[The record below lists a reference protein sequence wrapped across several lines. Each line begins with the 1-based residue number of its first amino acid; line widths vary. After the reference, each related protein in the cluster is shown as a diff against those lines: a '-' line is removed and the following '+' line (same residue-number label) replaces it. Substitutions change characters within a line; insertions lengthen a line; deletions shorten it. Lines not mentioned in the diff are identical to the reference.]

1 MNGLIQSKKHLE
13 KIKKEQEAQAVL
25 DEKFMKL
32 ALNQAKLAYKAGE
45 IPVGAVIVKDG
56 KVIARAQNKKERK
69 DCALYHAEILAI
81 ISASKKLGWRLD
93 GCEMYVTLEPC
104 PMCAGAIVSS
114 RIKRVIFAMNEP
126 KSGSFES
133 KLNIFENSGLN
144 HKTQVTSGVLNKEC
158 LLLWESFFKNKPPK
172 PNK

>member
-69 DCALYHAEILAI
+69 KVNYREKALSLY
-81 ISASKKLGWRLD
+81 D
-93 GCEMYVTLEPC
+93 
-104 PMCAGAIVSS
+104 
-114 RIKRVIFAMNEP
+114 
-126 KSGSFES
+126 
-133 KLNIFENSGLN
+133 
-144 HKTQVTSGVLNKEC
+144 
-158 LLLWESFFKNKPPK
+158 
-172 PNK
+172 